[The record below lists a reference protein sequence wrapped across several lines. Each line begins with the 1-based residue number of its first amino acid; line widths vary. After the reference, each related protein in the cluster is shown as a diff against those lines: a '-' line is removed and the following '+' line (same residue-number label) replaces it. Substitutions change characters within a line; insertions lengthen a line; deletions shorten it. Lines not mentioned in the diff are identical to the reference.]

1 LEKLDLKPKQFQEG
15 EKQHNTVEGERSIS
29 KGMARATGLVK
40 KPKIYIKKKKKKN
53 NNNNKKGE
61 GEGVKRRWV

>member
-1 LEKLDLKPKQFQEG
+1 LEKLDLKPKQFREG
-15 EKQHNTVEGERSIS
+15 EKQHNTVEGECSIS

-40 KPKIYIKKKKKKN
+40 KPKIYIKKKKK

-61 GEGVKRRWV
+61 GEGDERRWE